1 VIFAFFS
8 GVSGGHSWC
17 VVNGPK
23 RSENPL
29 SGVFLHFETQD
40 IVCGGLRQSLLRGF
54 LDKDYG
60 LDWGQFLSGQR
71 LLGVVGFWVFYLDRV
86 CGGIGFG
93 RRRMVEGG
101 VRVQELPNAAN
112 GCA

>member
-40 IVCGGLRQSLLRGF
+40 IVCGGLRQSLLKGF
-54 LDKDYG
+54 LDKDSW
-60 LDWGQFLSGQR
+60 LDSGQFFSGQR
-71 LLGVVGFWVFYLDRV
+71 LLGVVGFWVFYLARV
-86 CGGIGFG
+86 CRGIGFG
-93 RRRMVEGG
+93 RRRMVVGG
-101 VRVQELPNAAN
+101 VRGQALPKAAN